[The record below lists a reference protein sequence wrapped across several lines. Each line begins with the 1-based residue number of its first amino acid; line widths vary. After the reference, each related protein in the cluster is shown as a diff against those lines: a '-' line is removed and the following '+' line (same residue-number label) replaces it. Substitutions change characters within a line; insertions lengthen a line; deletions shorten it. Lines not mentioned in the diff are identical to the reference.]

1 MPLKRS
7 SSPNH
12 TKFTV
17 VRLDNNL
24 YRNTKN
30 IMNNWKRK
38 KKKLFTTMWREE
50 NVSTLTWIWL
60 RSTAARRIMALA
72 RLWNSLPIW
81 RDFSN
86 VVLLWSTSLAY
97 RIYEQVRVPV
107 CQGSNNKVPVA
118 TVWCVQRFHL
128 AVGVDTCINETLQYE
143 LGELVLQSC
152 YCCVERLSHLG
163 HVCWHVGAEIL
174 GGGENRK
181 PTHKKNISAQKHDT
195 WKS

>member
-1 MPLKRS
+1 
-7 SSPNH
+7 
-12 TKFTV
+12 
-17 VRLDNNL
+17 
-24 YRNTKN
+24 
-30 IMNNWKRK
+30 
-38 KKKLFTTMWREE
+38 MWREE

-174 GGGENRK
+174 GGGEKKTENPHTRK
-181 PTHKKNISAQKHDT
+181 ISVLKNMTLEKVSTKYKDL
-195 WKS
+195 